1 MEFADGLPVTLR
13 FSVEPK
19 PRPPVPLIT
28 PMKRKSIDVSPSKVI
43 SLQASTT
50 SQMNVSNIPESPNK
64 SKWMNS
70 LPSMFKTKKKQI
82 RSSLSKEEKPT
93 NSEASMINSFRDLS
107 FSSDLVATEI
117 SQESYDIPQ
126 PKKSLD
132 PVDYFTESDK
142 NFNDHAPMQDN
153 CIEEIYFIDPPMPF
167 EVEKQEWNQL
177 DVEIYDTQKN
187 LLQEVNQK
195 TGANYYVSSTDLRLD
210 REIGSG
216 EFGNVLRGV
225 LRYRTGKK
233 IYVAVKTLHK
243 EHYQENLSEFL
254 REASVMIKLGKT
266 NRIKAIAHS
275 KMSNML
281 PNRQSLHCET
291 HWNYKRP
298 SLGPRSGASSSWL
311 ACDIPRRSRLGNRRK
326 RHDFVGEPS
335 CHWNGIFGIEEICSS
350 RPCSEVIIGITAF
363 ILAAKLDDFF
373 LFCYNIFF

>member
-13 FSVEPK
+13 YSVEPK

-43 SLQASTT
+43 SPASTT

-70 LPSMFKTKKKQI
+70 LPSIFKTKKKQI
-82 RSSLSKEEKPT
+82 RSSLSKEEKST
-93 NSEASMINSFRDLS
+93 NSEASIVVNSFRDLS
-107 FSSDLVATEI
+107 FSSDLIATEI

-126 PKKSLD
+126 PKKSVD

-142 NFNDHAPMQDN
+142 NFIDQAPMKDN

-167 EVEKQEWNQL
+167 EAEKQEWNQL

-187 LLQEVNQK
+187 LLREVNQN

-225 LRYRTGKK
+225 LRCKTGKK

-266 NRIKAIAHS
+266 DRTKAIAYS
-275 KMSNML
+275 KMSNIL

-298 SLGPRSGASSSWL
+298 SLGTRSRASSPRFT
-311 ACDIPRRSRLGNRRK
+311 CNIP
-326 RHDFVGEPS
+326 
-335 CHWNGIFGIEEICSS
+335 
-350 RPCSEVIIGITAF
+350 
-363 ILAAKLDDFF
+363 
-373 LFCYNIFF
+373 